1 MNINNSQVKNKGL
14 YTYGGGYPTSYREVM
29 IGNKIYRVTSVYKGE
44 INLKDALEDLAVRR
58 ALRDAL
64 AETGRL

>member
-1 MNINNSQVKNKGL
+1 MNINNLQIQNKGL
-14 YTYGGGYPTSYREVM
+14 HIYDGRYPTSYREVM
-29 IGNKIYRVTSVYKGE
+29 IGNKIYRVTSVYKGD

-58 ALRDAL
+58 VLRDAL